1 MKRRKAREYALQ
13 FLYGISFIQKS
24 GNIDPKEIR
33 DELYIFWTE
42 AEVKDLDIREFAEEI
57 ITGTLAN
64 LETIDSTIQS
74 AAENWKLDRMSSV
87 DRNILRFAAYELLF
101 DRTIPPAVTINE
113 AIEIAKAFSTLES
126 SSFINGILDKI
137 LKNLTNPKEKF

>member
-13 FLYGISFIQKS
+13 FLYGIGFIQKS

-42 AEVKDLDIREFAEEI
+42 AGVKDLDIREFAEEI